1 MVWKVKKEMPIGRGS
16 PSAGMEIPGIRDR
29 LAAKKSQYLK
39 NPRRL
44 RFKIMLSATN
54 HRASV
59 SRLRYF
65 STRRP
70 WV

>member
-1 MVWKVKKEMPIGRGS
+1 MGRGS
-16 PSAGMEIPGIRDR
+16 PRAGMEIPGIRDR

-39 NPRRL
+39 KPSSPK
-44 RFKIMLSATN
+44 FSSTLSATN
-54 HRASV
+54 HRASL